1 MKSFV
6 VILLIF
12 ILTATFADW
21 GFACSTLVIT
31 VPFGIVKSLNRE
43 KDPNHKPW
51 WCSLR
56 L

>member
-12 ILTATFADW
+12 ILTAIFVDMSFA
-21 GFACSTLVIT
+21 FSTLVIT
-31 VPFGIVKSLNRE
+31 VPFGIAKSLSRK
-43 KDPNHKPW
+43 KDPDHKPW